1 MPEHENEARA
11 RAERMFKL
19 REFQKGDASKA
30 TADYHAVEQRLR
42 DRTQELRKLR
52 LLREAQSKQKRGP
65 HLDGS
70 T

>member
-1 MPEHENEARA
+1 
-11 RAERMFKL
+11 MFKL

-52 LLREAQSKQKRGP
+52 LLREAQIKRKRGP